1 MGLKRKVLKSAL
13 RSRLLSQMLERALDV
28 KYEIE
33 LDKHAPLNTRAM
45 IDELFYILQPTLKVN
60 IVRFGDDMDGGYVL
74 VDCIKDSTFV
84 LSIGVGN
91 NITFDS
97 TISNH
102 VSRVIMVDHTVNIGN
117 VPSNAWFIKKKL
129 VPFVK
134 DNTLETSLPELI
146 NQVPLNSRIILKM
159 DIEGNEWEILESL
172 DGAYLKKFD
181 QMVIEFHGI
190 LEKAKKDSLDSM
202 QNVIRKLLNFFD
214 VVNIHANN
222 YSSYQIFLNFPL
234 VDVIE
239 VTFLNRQV
247 SDYSRV
253 YNNSKHLNFPNN
265 PNKPEIFLTFPNL

>member
-1 MGLKRKVLKSAL
+1 
-13 RSRLLSQMLERALDV
+13 
-28 KYEIE
+28 
-33 LDKHAPLNTRAM
+33 M

>member
-28 KYEIE
+28 RYEIE

-45 IDELFYILQPTLKVN
+45 IDELFYILQPRLKVN

-172 DGAYLKKFD
+172 DGAHLKKFD

-239 VTFLNRQV
+239 VTFLNRQL

-253 YNNSKHLNFPNN
+253 NNNSKHLNFPNN